1 MEELRTAFFGMGC
14 FWGAEE
20 AFRMLKGVINTE
32 VGYMGGITKN
42 PTYPRVCKGNTGHI
56 EVIKITY
63 DPEVVSY
70 EELISIFWK
79 KHDPTT
85 PNRQG
90 WDVGEQY
97 SSNIFYTT
105 EEQKEVAEKS
115 LEEAQSKYCSRITT
129 KIRKAAEFYPAEEY
143 HQKYIMKKNN
153 SLLNF

>member
-1 MEELRTAFFGMGC
+1 LEELSTAFFGMGC

-42 PTYPRVCKGNTGHI
+42 PTYPRVCNGNTGHI

-70 EELISIFWK
+70 EELVSIFWK

-129 KIRKAAEFYPAEEY
+129 KIRKATEFYPAEEY